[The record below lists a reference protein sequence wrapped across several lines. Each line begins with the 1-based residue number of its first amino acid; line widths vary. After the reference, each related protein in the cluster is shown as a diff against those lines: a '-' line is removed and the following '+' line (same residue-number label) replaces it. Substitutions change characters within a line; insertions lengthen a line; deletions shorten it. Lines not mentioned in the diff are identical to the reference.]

1 MQINYNRTTPQG
13 PLFAGVGINAGYSGN
28 LAQGGRKIKRKMKI
42 ILGITH
48 EEVSIPKGI
57 YLFPIVNG
65 KKLSFNQ
72 ELGEL
77 LKDLDN
83 LLSGQFEVNG
93 EVRTYGDYP
102 VKRHHR
108 IHQSGI

>member
-1 MQINYNRTTPQG
+1 
-13 PLFAGVGINAGYSGN
+13 
-28 LAQGGRKIKRKMKI
+28 MKI

-108 IHQSGI
+108 IHQIGI

>member
-1 MQINYNRTTPQG
+1 
-13 PLFAGVGINAGYSGN
+13 
-28 LAQGGRKIKRKMKI
+28 MKI

>member
-1 MQINYNRTTPQG
+1 
-13 PLFAGVGINAGYSGN
+13 
-28 LAQGGRKIKRKMKI
+28 MKI

-48 EEVSIPKGI
+48 EEVSILKGI

>member
-1 MQINYNRTTPQG
+1 
-13 PLFAGVGINAGYSGN
+13 
-28 LAQGGRKIKRKMKI
+28 MKI

-65 KKLSFNQ
+65 QKLSFNQ

>member
-1 MQINYNRTTPQG
+1 M
-13 PLFAGVGINAGYSGN
+13 S
-28 LAQGGRKIKRKMKI
+28 I